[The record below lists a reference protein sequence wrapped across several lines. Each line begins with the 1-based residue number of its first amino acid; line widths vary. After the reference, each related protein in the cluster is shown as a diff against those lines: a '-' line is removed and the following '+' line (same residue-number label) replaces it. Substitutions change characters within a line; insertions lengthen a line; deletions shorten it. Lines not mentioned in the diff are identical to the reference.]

1 MHKLL
6 ERLCR
11 ESAELKDFLARQT
24 PPQLSYL
31 EAAEN
36 NSRKVL
42 VLSAASLFE
51 HRITEAL
58 LGYADKTSNSN
69 KCVLSLIRNKAIKRQ
84 FHTFFDWENKR
95 AGTFYTLLGEDLGAA
110 VKAACNESPRKE
122 QIGAFLEIG
131 YLRNCMVHQNFAEF
145 PLDNSADDVRN
156 LCELADS
163 FVDYVETLLA

>member
-1 MHKLL
+1 MHSLL
-6 ERLCR
+6 ERLCT
-11 ESAELKDFLARQT
+11 ESAELKLFLGNQE

-31 EAAEN
+31 QAAED

-58 LGYADKTSNSN
+58 LAYAHEASNAN
-69 KCVLSLIRNKAIKRQ
+69 KCIVSLIKNKAIKRQ
-84 FHTFFDWENKR
+84 FHTFFDWKSQK
-95 AGTFYTLLGEDLGAA
+95 AGAFYTLLGEDIGAA
-110 VKAACNESPRKE
+110 LKAACTQSPRKE
-122 QIGAFLEIG
+122 QLDAFLVVG

-145 PLDNSADDVRN
+145 PLDQSADDIRT

-163 FVDYVETLLA
+163 FVEYVETLLK